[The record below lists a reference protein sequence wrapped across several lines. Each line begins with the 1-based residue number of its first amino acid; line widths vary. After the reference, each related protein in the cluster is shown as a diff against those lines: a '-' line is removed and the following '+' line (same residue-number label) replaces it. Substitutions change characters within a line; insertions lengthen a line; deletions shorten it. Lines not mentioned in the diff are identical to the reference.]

1 VCLAVFYEH
10 AIARQDFRSVNNVVQ
25 GEGEDMTYEQLEY
38 FVITAKHLNFSEAA
52 KELYITQPAISHQ
65 ISALEREL
73 GTRLFARSTRRVHLT
88 KSGELFLE
96 DAKRMLGMMESARE
110 RIHLADDSS
119 EVTLR
124 IAYLLAPCQSFL
136 PGLIRQFRR
145 RYPQVNII
153 LTRMDA
159 HNISDALPQE
169 NHDLFFSVSRDFDT
183 QNEYA
188 SRTIF
193 TDTFCLICA
202 DDHPCA
208 AASHIDFDKLASET
222 FFMMNPEIGPLMA
235 KQTLQI
241 CRAKN
246 FQPHAIRYF
255 DSMDEVLFAVEAG
268 LGVTILP
275 SKNQTFYP
283 SSLVYLPLDGPHA
296 QMSVGAAWRQRSDN
310 PAIAWFMGMLDES
323 EKEEP
328 LV

>member
-1 VCLAVFYEH
+1 
-10 AIARQDFRSVNNVVQ
+10 
-25 GEGEDMTYEQLEY
+25 MTYEQLEY

-73 GTRLFARSTRRVHLT
+73 GTRLFTRSTRRVLLT

-96 DAKRMLGMMESARE
+96 DAKRMLDMMESARE
-110 RIHLADDSS
+110 RIYLADDSS
-119 EVTLR
+119 ELSLH

-136 PGLIRQFRR
+136 PSLVRQFRHR
-145 RYPQVNII
+145 HPQVNIT

-169 NHDLFFSVSRDFDT
+169 KHDLFFSVSRDFDT

-188 SRTIF
+188 SRTLF

-208 AASHIDFDKLASET
+208 TSSRIDFDKIASET
-222 FFMMNPEIGPLMA
+222 FFMLDPEIGPFMA
-235 KQTLQI
+235 KQTLQV
-241 CRAKN
+241 CRAHH
-246 FQPHAIRYF
+246 FQPHDIRYL
-255 DSMDEVLFAVEAG
+255 DSMDEVLFCTEAG

-275 SKNQTFYP
+275 SKNQIFYP

-296 QMSVGAAWRQRSDN
+296 QMTVGVAWLQRSEN
-310 PAIAWFMGMLDES
+310 PAISWFLQMLDETECEGKS
-323 EKEEP
+323 P
-328 LV
+328 V